1 VKRFGSDFVDTL
13 ALRRARTRLA
23 KATIYSTGDA
33 LGGGLAQQLAYALP
47 PHPDVP
53 HVSEVYAFDP
63 SPVTGYL
70 TVKRAGCDTN
80 KIGRRIAWIYERGE
94 VLAILRSFTSS
105 VFKPSTVNPEIRRV
119 RLSLFSQSYRR
130 SFNRQTRL
138 QNEYSCTNRA

>member
-1 VKRFGSDFVDTL
+1 MKRFGSDFVDTL
-13 ALRRARTRLA
+13 TLRRARTRLA

-70 TVKRAGCDTN
+70 TVKRAECDTN
-80 KIGRRIAWIYERGE
+80 KIGRRISLDLRTRRGPGDF
-94 VLAILRSFTSS
+94 AI
-105 VFKPSTVNPEIRRV
+105 VH
-119 RLSLFSQSYRR
+119 QSC
-130 SFNRQTRL
+130 L
-138 QNEYSCTNRA
+138 QAVGGQSRDT